1 MVPIQQIPLES
12 WALFSVIISILLAI
26 DLGVAQRRAHTPS
39 LKESLG
45 WSVIWTAA
53 AAIFNLFVY
62 ISVGFS
68 AAIDFGTAYII
79 ERSLSVDNLFVFA
92 VIFRYF
98 GVEVMYQ
105 HRVLFWGI
113 LGAIVARATFII
125 AGIRLLETFSIAT
138 YIFGAVLIYGG
149 YRLLKSGEGE
159 LTDPSNNLVVKIA
172 RRVLPLQP
180 KLQGSHFFVKNKGKL
195 LATPLFLALLTV
207 ESTDII
213 FALDSVPAVLSI
225 TTALFIAYTS
235 NIFAILGLRALYFLI
250 IPALLKLRYLS
261 AGLALLLIYLGT
273 QFLVSSIVDIP
284 SLFTLIVVGSVLGLT
299 VAASLLRPTTM
310 TNT

>member
-1 MVPIQQIPLES
+1 MREAV
-12 WALFSVIISILLAI
+12 
-26 DLGVAQRRAHTPS
+26 
-39 LKESLG
+39 G
-45 WSVIWTAA
+45 WSVIWTVA

-62 ISVGFS
+62 LNMGAS

-113 LGAIVARATFII
+113 LGAVVARATFII
-125 AGIRLLETFSIAT
+125 AGIRLLDTFSVTT
-138 YIFGAVLIYGG
+138 YLFGAVLIYGG

-159 LTDPSNNLVVKIA
+159 VTEPSKNLIVKLA

-180 KLQGSHFFVKNKGKL
+180 TLQGSRFFVKNKGKL

-250 IPALLKLRYLS
+250 IPALLKLRYLY
-261 AGLALLLIYLGT
+261 AGLAVVLIYLGT
-273 QFLVSSIVDIP
+273 QFLIPSSIVDIP
-284 SLFTLIVVGSVLGLT
+284 SYVSLIVVGSILSLV
-299 VAASLLRPTTM
+299 VVASLLRPTTKIA
-310 TNT
+310 TTPS